1 MTGKMIMSVL
11 KKDVISSAGSLHACE
26 GKRLDAKQ
34 LCTLWRKFSKKNQQ
48 RQIC

>member
-34 LCTLWRKFSKKNQQ
+34 LCTLWREF
-48 RQIC
+48 